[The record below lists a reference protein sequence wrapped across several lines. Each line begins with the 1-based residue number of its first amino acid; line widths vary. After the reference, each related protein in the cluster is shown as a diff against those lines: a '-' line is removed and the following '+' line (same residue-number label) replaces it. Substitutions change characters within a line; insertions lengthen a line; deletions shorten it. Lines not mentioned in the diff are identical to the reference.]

1 MFKSLAFKIVYTV
14 LMFVAGLLLS
24 NLALPEYFGVVS
36 LLILNASLFSLVT
49 GLGADTMILHMLGNK
64 KWNMPQAV
72 YFMWRSVALQ
82 VLLFVVLEG
91 IAYASAGVSLLSNE
105 DGATYFLLDA
115 FYFCGLL
122 LTEKFVALLYADH
135 RATAGNIAMTVIATF
150 YLVLLSLLYWTASA
164 SIKTVL
170 WIFAAQSFLQGLA
183 LSVLFFSRHSPARLQ
198 KTDRSVRY
206 FLGLSAL
213 VMVTNVVQLLAYR
226 VDYWLIKSFYSNTEV
241 GLYAQANKF
250 ANLIWLLPNMVTQL
264 LIPRFIS
271 MEKKDVSRLF
281 RVAFLANAVTLVGAV
296 VFAHIIFRF
305 LLVDDYRAALPAFH
319 LMLPGYFFWAAVIYF
334 AGYFS
339 WKGWFR
345 LNLWG
350 SIACLLIIFIADLL
364 LIPKLSINGAA
375 IANSVAYTAVFVFY
389 LFMLKKNARLPA
401 RELLRWQKNDLQKTF
416 RLLK

>member
-1 MFKSLAFKIVYTV
+1 
-14 LMFVAGLLLS
+14 
-24 NLALPEYFGVVS
+24 
-36 LLILNASLFSLVT
+36 
-49 GLGADTMILHMLGNK
+49 
-64 KWNMPQAV
+64 
-72 YFMWRSVALQ
+72 
-82 VLLFVVLEG
+82 
-91 IAYASAGVSLLSNE
+91 
-105 DGATYFLLDA
+105 
-115 FYFCGLL
+115 
-122 LTEKFVALLYADH
+122 
-135 RATAGNIAMTVIATF
+135 
-150 YLVLLSLLYWTASA
+150 
-164 SIKTVL
+164 
-170 WIFAAQSFLQGLA
+170 
-183 LSVLFFSRHSPARLQ
+183 
-198 KTDRSVRY
+198 
-206 FLGLSAL
+206 
-213 VMVTNVVQLLAYR
+213 
-226 VDYWLIKSFYSNTEV
+226 
-241 GLYAQANKF
+241 
-250 ANLIWLLPNMVTQL
+250 MVTQL